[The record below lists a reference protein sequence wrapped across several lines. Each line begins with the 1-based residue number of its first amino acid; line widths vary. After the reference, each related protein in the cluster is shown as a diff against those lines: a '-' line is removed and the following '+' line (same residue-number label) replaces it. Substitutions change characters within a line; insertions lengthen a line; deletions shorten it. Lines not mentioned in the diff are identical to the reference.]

1 MSDLHTR
8 AIAAWAAR
16 RKDREDAMR
25 PLAEQRAA
33 ALAALVARVLDLA
46 PEGVQPLPSPY
57 AAVAVVEGLRFVAG
71 PADTIALLDRCQ
83 HCGRTVGSASI
94 GDLAELGTQLVA
106 FTPGSTHDC
115 LPELLRDL
123 AHALVAALRQSRAP
137 FDEDDFVEEELP
149 F

>member
-1 MSDLHTR
+1 MTDMHIR
-8 AIAAWAAR
+8 AMAAWAAR
-16 RKDREDAMR
+16 RRETEEAAR
-25 PLAEQRAA
+25 PLAEERAA
-33 ALAALVARVLDLA
+33 ALAALIARVLDIP
-46 PEGVQPLPSPY
+46 PEAVQPLPSLY

-71 PADTIALLDRCQ
+71 PAGTIALLGRCP
-83 HCGRTVGSASI
+83 HCGRTVGSAPI

-123 AHALVAALRQSRAP
+123 VQALAATLRQSRAP
-137 FDEDDFVEEELP
+137 FDEEDLADDELP